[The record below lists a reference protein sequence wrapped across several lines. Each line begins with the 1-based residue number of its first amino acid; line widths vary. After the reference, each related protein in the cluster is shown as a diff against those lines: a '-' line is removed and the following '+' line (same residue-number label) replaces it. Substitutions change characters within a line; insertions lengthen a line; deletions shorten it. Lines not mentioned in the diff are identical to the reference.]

1 MPWAANRPV
10 TGPATHWPAVW
21 AAVACGVA
29 VAVNVGKVPPS
40 LPLLRDELGLSLVQ
54 AGWVS
59 SMLTTLAVIG
69 AVAMGV
75 FAARLGAL
83 RTVMAGLLLS
93 ATASLL
99 AFGSARTGHG
109 YVALIGTRLLEGAG
123 MMAVVVAAPG
133 LVSVAA
139 GPGQRRFALSLWSTY
154 MPAGAGLAMALSP
167 WVLPHAGWR
176 GMWLLSA
183 AGLMLAAILTWQQ
196 RRHYAVAAA
205 ADGAAAGVAAA
216 PSSGPT
222 ALSVL
227 RQATPWLLSL
237 AFGLW
242 ASQHFALIVWLPS
255 FLVEQRGM
263 GPAGAAM
270 LTCAM
275 LLSCLPGN
283 LLGGVLVQ
291 RGLSRGVQVA
301 GAHTLTGLCAI
312 GIFVGDWP
320 DGLRYALCLLL
331 SFAGGL
337 IPSAAL
343 SVSAALAKTAPQIG
357 VLQGL
362 MLQGSQ
368 LGQFI
373 GTPLIAAAVVA
384 AHGDWTAARGVMVVA
399 AALGVALGLA
409 VLHLE
414 RRPIRP

>member
-1 MPWAANRPV
+1 M
-10 TGPATHWPAVW
+10 
-21 AAVACGVA
+21 ACGVA
-29 VAVNVGKVPPS
+29 VALNIGKVPPS
-40 LPLLRDELGLSLVQ
+40 LPLLRAELGLSLVQ

-59 SMLTTLAVIG
+59 STLTTLAVFG
-69 AVAMGV
+69 ALGMGLL
-75 FAARLGAL
+75 AARLGTL
-83 RTVMAGLLLS
+83 RTVMSGLLLS
-93 ATASLL
+93 AAASLL
-99 AFGSARTGHG
+99 ALASSRSDHG
-109 YVALIGTRLLEGAG
+109 FVALIGTRLLEGAG

-133 LVSVAA
+133 LISVAA
-139 GPGQRRFALSLWSTY
+139 AAGQRRFALSLWSTY

-167 WVLPHAGWR
+167 LVLPHAGWQ

-183 AGLMLAAILTWQQ
+183 AGLLLAATLTWQQ
-196 RRHYAVAAA
+196 RRHYIVVPA
-205 ADGAAAGVAAA
+205 ADGASVGVVA
-216 PSSGPT
+216 PTTLYPS

-227 RQATPWLLSL
+227 RQPTPWLLSL
-237 AFGLW
+237 AFALW
-242 ASQHFALIVWLPS
+242 ALQHFALIVWLPS

-263 GPAGAAM
+263 GPAGAAL

-275 LLSCLPGN
+275 LLACLPGN

-343 SVSAALAKTAPQIG
+343 SVSAALAKTPPQIG

-384 AHGDWTAARGVMVVA
+384 AHGDWAAARNVMAVA

-414 RRPIRP
+414 RRHSGS

>member
-1 MPWAANRPV
+1 
-10 TGPATHWPAVW
+10 
-21 AAVACGVA
+21 
-29 VAVNVGKVPPS
+29 
-40 LPLLRDELGLSLVQ
+40 
-54 AGWVS
+54 
-59 SMLTTLAVIG
+59 
-69 AVAMGV
+69 
-75 FAARLGAL
+75 
-83 RTVMAGLLLS
+83 
-93 ATASLL
+93 
-99 AFGSARTGHG
+99 
-109 YVALIGTRLLEGAG
+109 

-133 LVSVAA
+133 LISVAA
-139 GPGQRRFALSLWSTY
+139 GSGQRRFALSLWSTY

-167 WVLPHAGWR
+167 LVLPHAGWQ

-183 AGLMLAAILTWQQ
+183 AGMLLAAALTWLQ
-196 RRHYAVAAA
+196 RRHYRTAPAICPPPTEA
-205 ADGAAAGVAAA
+205 GAS
-216 PSSGPT
+216 PSSALS

-227 RQATPWLLSL
+227 RQPTPWLLSW
-237 AFGLW
+237 AFALW
-242 ASQHFALIVWLPS
+242 ALQHFALIVWLPS

-263 GPAGAAM
+263 TAASAAL
-270 LTCAM
+270 LTCVM
-275 LLSCLPGN
+275 LLACLTGI

-301 GAHTLTGLCAI
+301 SAHTLTGLCAI

-384 AHGDWTAARGVMVVA
+384 AHGNWAAAREVMAGA

-414 RRPIRP
+414 RRPIQS